1 LPTASFTTPLAC
13 STDPLMRSLSMV
25 AKPLFLGPR
34 AARCCL
40 SGVSAVTANL
50 WRYQSAG

>member
-25 AKPLFLGPR
+25 ANLCFCGH
-34 AARCCL
+34 AAR
-40 SGVSAVTANL
+40 
-50 WRYQSAG
+50 